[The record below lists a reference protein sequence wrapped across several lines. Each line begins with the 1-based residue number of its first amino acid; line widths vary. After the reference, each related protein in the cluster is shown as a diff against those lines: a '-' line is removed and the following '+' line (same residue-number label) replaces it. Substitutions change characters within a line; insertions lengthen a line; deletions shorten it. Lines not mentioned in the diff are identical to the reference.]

1 MATEP
6 FLFGHMAS
14 SHTFSSINLALNR
27 DTASN
32 ESFKC
37 FMLNFA
43 TVYIQITVQE
53 RSVY

>member
-6 FLFGHMAS
+6 FLFGHMESFHA
-14 SHTFSSINLALNR
+14 FSSINPALNR

-37 FMLNFA
+37 FMFNSA
-43 TVYIQITVQE
+43 TVYIQVPVQE
-53 RSVY
+53 PYAD

>member
-6 FLFGHMAS
+6 FLFGHMES

-32 ESFKC
+32 GNFKL
-37 FMLNFA
+37 FVFDFA
-43 TVYIQITVQE
+43 TVHI
-53 RSVY
+53 